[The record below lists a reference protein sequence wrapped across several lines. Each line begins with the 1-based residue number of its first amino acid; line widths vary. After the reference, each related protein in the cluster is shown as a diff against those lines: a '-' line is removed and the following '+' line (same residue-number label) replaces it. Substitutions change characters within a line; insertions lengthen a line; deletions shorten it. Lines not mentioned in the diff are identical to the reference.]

1 MPRKKK
7 ITQEEKIEEK
17 PKDHQILAYAHGR
30 RKTATA
36 RVRIYPGRGEI
47 IINEKPIDEYF
58 PGEVAKK
65 FYQKPFQETGT
76 LGKYK
81 VVVKV
86 EGSGKSG
93 QLGAVVHG
101 ITNALVALNPDFKPK
116 LRKAGLVTRDPR
128 AKERR
133 KYGLAQKARKGKQ
146 HPKR

>member
-7 ITQEEKIEEK
+7 TKEEEKIEEK
-17 PKDHQILAYAHGR
+17 PKRKEPLAFAHGR
-30 RKTATA
+30 RKTA
-36 RVRIYPGRGEI
+36 VSKVQLFDGRGEI
-47 IINEKPIDEYF
+47 IVNDRPIEEYF

-65 FYQKPFQETGT
+65 FYQKPFEQTGT
-76 LGKYK
+76 LGKYLAL
-81 VVVKV
+81 VKV

-93 QLGAVVHG
+93 QLNAVVHG
-101 ITNALVALNPDFKPK
+101 ITNALVRLNPDFKPQ
-116 LRKAGLVTRDPR
+116 LRAAGLVTRDPR

>member
-1 MPRKKK
+1 MPRPRK
-7 ITQEEKIEEK
+7 IIKEENNKENLKNAELKI
-17 PKDHQILAYAHGR
+17 HAHGR

-36 RVRIYPGRGEI
+36 RVRIYHGKGEI
-47 IINEKPIDEYF
+47 IVNDKPIEEYF

-65 FYQKPFQETGT
+65 FYQRPFQETGT
-76 LGKYK
+76 LGKFK
-81 VVVKV
+81 VMVKV

-101 ITNALVALNPDFKPK
+101 IANALIRLNPDFKSQLK
-116 LRKAGLVTRDPR
+116 KAGLVTRDPR